1 LRLDFSVPDQHEP
14 PRSLTPEQATRRRR
28 RSVALAVLLAVLVM
42 LFYVIALL
50 RGPGVLHE

>member
-1 LRLDFSVPDQHEP
+1 VPDQHEP

>member
-1 LRLDFSVPDQHEP
+1 MSPHDPSHPSRRDG
-14 PRSLTPEQATRRRR
+14 RRR
-28 RSVALAVLLAVLVM
+28 RSVALAVLLAVLVV